1 MKKYILTFLGLAL
14 GLTVATSCSEDLLN
28 IEQHGVIE
36 VDKTYSEA
44 DDATADQLIADVYAT
59 VRYLMTGDWG
69 VNYIMTNVVKV
80 AEFWPGGSDPNDGPD
95 YQKMAALTD
104 DSETGPY
111 KDIYQRLYKIIYKS
125 NLIAARYACPK
136 TGFSAI
142 CATSTAVMQTS
153 IRCTTSCRPWN

>member
-69 VNYIMTNVVKV
+69 VNYIMTNVAVFSVPVVFKV
-80 AEFWPGGSDPNDGPD
+80 IVSSS
-95 YQKMAALTD
+95 L
-104 DSETGPY
+104 S
-111 KDIYQRLYKIIYKS
+111 S
-125 NLIAARYACPK
+125 
-136 TGFSAI
+136 S
-142 CATSTAVMQTS
+142 
-153 IRCTTSCRPWN
+153 